1 MALHE
6 VIYCNFVTRTRMLMI
21 NSFLSS
27 NLLSNDTQMRCNF
40 VDLYYALYGIK
51 RPAILSAPETS
62 SITSSLPRIPKLSDK
77 RRSESPCEAMPQEIK
92 IIESNS
98 REVSQVFKREPS
110 LNIDDDHCSIIKEE
124 QSEIIKVVNFDTN
137 NYMHSIFKLFIIL
150 IIIDPL

>member
-1 MALHE
+1 
-6 VIYCNFVTRTRMLMI
+6 MI
-21 NSFLSS
+21 TLCMSS

-77 RRSESPCEAMPQEIK
+77 RRSESPCEARPQEIK

-98 REVSQVFKREPS
+98 REISQVFKREPS
-110 LNIDDDHCSIIKEE
+110 LNIDDDHCSIKDEH
-124 QSEIIKVVNFDTN
+124 SEIIKQVNFDTN
-137 NYMHSIFKLFIIL
+137 NYMHSIFKSIIIL
-150 IIIDPL
+150 TFDPL